1 MATILQFASNGDLA
15 SIDSLYVE
23 AEEPGTRLAGIR
35 DWQDNNALHMA
46 SRYGHVVVVDWTLS
60 HGFDINE
67 RNIVGDTALIIA
79 TLHGHADVVIRK
91 AFARPKMHSL
101 TKNSPPVNAANDHGN
116 TALHYACFKR
126 HKPILHALLH
136 HSPPPNSTQERLQL
150 YVRNKYGKVPLDR
163 TSLEIRKMVAA
174 FEFMKGNGVVREM
187 GVDAQVRSSTE
198 TLDALE
204 SIKKR
209 YLISVEPEIEIPFGA
224 LNAGRPFQTKLQNQ
238 YMLGTWYMSPVV
250 VCRPLNQTIHHSDC
264 RVLKAEVEALKCL
277 HHPNIAAVLGV
288 CLVTPNV
295 SIVSEY
301 VGSKSL
307 FDLLRD
313 ANVEMDVD
321 QVMQHAMDVCRALKY
336 MHLQSP
342 PTYHL
347 QLTSKSILISDN
359 GTLKLT
365 GYGHKES
372 IYRTWS
378 IFLESK
384 TITPCEEET
393 RKMTS
398 LIEEIGIEYLA
409 PELFSN
415 HHRKLETINCAA
427 VDVYAFG
434 VLFLEIVTRDSVYP
448 GLSGK
453 EVYDMVSQD
462 AHSGPVIAEYIPEEL
477 VGLLR
482 ACLSKD
488 ALSRCSITDAESQCQ
503 DISF

>member
-15 SIDSLYVE
+15 SIDSLSVE

-46 SRYGHVVVVDWTLS
+46 SRYGHVAVVDWTLS
-60 HGFDINE
+60 HGFDVNE
-67 RNIVGDTALIIA
+67 RNIVGDTALIVA
-79 TLHGHADVVIRK
+79 TLHGHADVVIRLLQD
-91 AFARPKMHSL
+91 PKC
-101 TKNSPPVNAANDHGN
+101 TVNAANDHGN

-198 TLDALE
+198 ILDALE

-209 YLISVEPEIEIPFGA
+209 YLKSVEPEIEIPFGA

-250 VCRPLNQTIHHSDC
+250 VCRPLNQAIHHSDC

-295 SIVSEY
+295 SIVSDY

-313 ANVEMDVD
+313 VNVEMDVD

-342 PTYHL
+342 PIYHL

-372 IYRTWS
+372 IFRTWS
-378 IFLESK
+378 LFLESK
-384 TITPCEEET
+384 TIKPCEEET
-393 RKMTS
+393 RNMAS

-448 GLSGK
+448 GLSDK